1 MQGLSQDEMLRYQRH
16 LSLPG
21 FGADAQSKLKQS
33 GVLVIGAGGLGCPV
47 LLYLAAAGVGR
58 IGIIDGD
65 TVDLS
70 NLQRQV
76 LYTADD
82 IGRSKAAVAAEKL
95 REQNPHVDCI
105 AYEERLSIDNAME
118 RITAYD
124 LVIDGSDNFPTR
136 YLVND
141 ACVLAGKP
149 LVHGAIQ
156 TFSGQVSVF
165 NFQGG
170 PTYRCLF
177 PEPPNP
183 EDAPSCAE
191 VGVVGILP
199 GLVGLYQ
206 ATEALKLLAEIGEP
220 LSGRLLLLDALSMRH
235 ETITFERDAEQ
246 AKARPLEWIEYNC
259 DSSMAED
266 AVCGIVEVEPRQLQA
281 DSSDYQLLDV
291 REDWE
296 RAICGLPGAH
306 LPLGQIL
313 SGTAD
318 FSSLGLDTEK
328 PTYVYCKAGVR
339 SLQAAEAMQ
348 AHYGFKKLKNL
359 QGGILAWAQQVDPA
373 MPVY

>member
-1 MQGLSQDEMLRYQRH
+1 MQKLNQDEMLRYQRH

-21 FGADAQSKLKQS
+21 FGPEAQLKLKDS
-33 GVLVIGAGGLGCPV
+33 SVLMIGAGGLGCPA

-58 IGIIDGD
+58 IGIVDDD

-76 LYTADD
+76 LYTEDD
-82 IGRSKAAVAAEKL
+82 IGQSKAEVAARSL
-95 REQNPHVDCI
+95 RAQNPHVECI
-105 AYEERLSIDNAME
+105 AYAERLSVENAVE
-118 RITAYD
+118 RIGAYD

-149 LVHGAIQ
+149 LVHGAIH
-156 TFSGQVSVF
+156 TFQGQVSVF
-165 NFQGG
+165 NHEGG

-183 EDAPSCAE
+183 EDAPNCSE
-191 VGVVGILP
+191 VGVVGVLP
-199 GLVGLYQ
+199 GLIGLYQ
-206 ATEALKLLAEIGEP
+206 ATEAIKLLAGVGQP
-220 LSGRLLLLDALSMRH
+220 LSGRLMLLDALSMRQ
-235 ETITFERDAEQ
+235 EIITFERDPEQ

-259 DSSMAED
+259 TTADSEASD
-266 AVCGIVEVEPRQLQA
+266 GIVEVDPRQLQE

-296 RAICGLPGAH
+296 RAICALPGAH

-313 SGTAD
+313 SGGAD
-318 FSSLGLDTEK
+318 FSALGLDTDK

-348 AHYGFKKLKNL
+348 AHYGFKQLKNL
-359 QGGILAWAQQVDPA
+359 QGGILAWAQQVDSA
-373 MPVY
+373 MPMY